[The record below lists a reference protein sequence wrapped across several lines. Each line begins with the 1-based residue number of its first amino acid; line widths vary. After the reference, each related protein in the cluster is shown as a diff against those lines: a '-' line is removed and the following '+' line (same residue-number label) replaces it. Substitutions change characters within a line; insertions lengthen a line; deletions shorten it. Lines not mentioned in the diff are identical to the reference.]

1 MSNPRKDVASIRY
14 VICPH
19 CQSAAAH
26 GIRSC
31 SGCDAA
37 VSYGTPLV
45 LVIMTCAAAA
55 WLGFKAHRFFYDSWL
70 LVLGLAIVA
79 AGGVLSLLCEAFDER
94 VVFRAKRRSW

>member
-1 MSNPRKDVASIRY
+1 MSNQRKEAASIRY

-19 CQSAAAH
+19 CQSVAAH
-26 GIRSC
+26 GVRIC

-45 LVIMTCAAAA
+45 LVIVTIAASA
-55 WLGFKAHRFFYDSWL
+55 WLGFKAHWFFYDSWL
-70 LVLGLAIVA
+70 LVLSLAVIA

-94 VVFRAKRRSW
+94 VVFRPKRRSW